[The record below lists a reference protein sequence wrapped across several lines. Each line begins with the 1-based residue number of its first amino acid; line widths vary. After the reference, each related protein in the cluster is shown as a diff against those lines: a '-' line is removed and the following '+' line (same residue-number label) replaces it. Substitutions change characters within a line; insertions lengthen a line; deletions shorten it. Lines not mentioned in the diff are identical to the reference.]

1 MQNENVRMK
10 EREIS
15 LGDLIIEILL
25 RWRVIVVA
33 IVIGGMLFGAFSFYS
48 SSQTAKIQRAKKQQ
62 QEQLLAEQEEQ
73 EALMSEAELL
83 ERENANK
90 QKLEEVLTE
99 AQIANVNSAI
109 MYEQF
114 RDDKKKYQEESILMQ
129 IDPFNAPRAELT
141 FLVKTEDME
150 KTYNIQKI
158 YEDLLTST
166 ELFDYVKDEC
176 GIENAVNELISLERT
191 SYGQMQGNDSVR
203 IFMIHSDES
212 ICQAMADAIVK
223 YVQQQQKLLEEKVG
237 VHQIELIDQSIATIL
252 NTDILT
258 QQKNCEADIATQNNS
273 AVKLKSAFSEE
284 EWNYYNYIVAGKAS
298 ANPDKEALEESEA
311 EDTESDE
318 STNVIIV
325 TTPSVSIK
333 YVILGM
339 ILFAFGY
346 VFVIFLMYIF
356 NNKLRATDNLQD
368 IYSIPQLGTI
378 PGDEKKKKFLGI
390 IDEWILK
397 FRYRDKRR
405 FAPQEAANLAAV
417 AAKMAVKKQGVSNVC
432 LMGCNLAGEALKACE
447 LIKERLTAEGATV
460 QILSNVLYD
469 AEVMEELADA
479 QGAVLVETAG
489 STLYDEIAKELEL
502 VKRQNI
508 TVLGGIVVE

>member
-1 MQNENVRMK
+1 MK

-15 LGDLIIEILL
+15 LIDLIVEVLL
-25 RWRVIVVA
+25 HWRVVVVA
-33 IVIGGMLFGAFSFYS
+33 MLIGGMLMGAFSFYRS
-48 SSQTAKIQRAKKQQ
+48 TQTAERQRAQ
-62 QEQLLAEQEEQ
+62 LAEQE
-73 EALMSEAELL
+73 A
-83 ERENANK
+83 
-90 QKLEEVLTE
+90 QKGEEELEEALTE

-114 RDDKKKYQEESILMQ
+114 RDEKIRYREESILMQ

-141 FLVKTEDME
+141 FVVKSDDIE
-150 KTYNIQKI
+150 KTYNIQKM

-166 ELFDYVKDEC
+166 DLFNYVKKEC
-176 GIENAVNELISLERT
+176 SITNEVNELISLERT
-191 SYGQMQGNDSVR
+191 SYGQTQGNDTVR
-203 IFMIHSDES
+203 LVVLHSDES
-212 ICQAMADAIVK
+212 ICQVIADAIER
-223 YVQQQQKLLEEKVG
+223 YASQQQNRLESIIGTHE
-237 VHQIELIDQSIATIL
+237 IELISQTYGTVMHADL
-252 NTDILT
+252 LT
-258 QQKNCEADIATQNNS
+258 QQRSCDSDISTQNSS
-273 AVKLKSAFSEE
+273 AIKLKAAFTDE
-284 EWNYYNYIVAGKAS
+284 EWYYYNYLVAEKS
-298 ANPDKEALEESEA
+298 SVNSDKEHMEEADA
-311 EDTESDE
+311 EDTKSDE

-356 NNKLRATDNLQD
+356 NNKLRATDDLQD
-368 IYSIPQLGTI
+368 IYSIPQLGAI
-378 PGDEKKKKFLGI
+378 SGDEKKKKFLGI

-397 FRYRDKRR
+397 LRYRDKRR

-502 VKRQNI
+502 LNRQNI

>member
-1 MQNENVRMK
+1 MQNENIRMK
-10 EREIS
+10 EREVS

-25 RWRVIVVA
+25 HWRVIVIAMV
-33 IVIGGMLFGAFSFYS
+33 VGGMLLGAFSFYS
-48 SSQTAKIQRAKKQQ
+48 SSKTARIQREKREQ
-62 QEQLLAEQEEQ
+62 QEQLMAEQKEQ
-73 EALMSEAELL
+73 EAKMSEEELVK
-83 ERENANK
+83 RQHANK
-90 QKLEEVLTE
+90 QELEAKLTE
-99 AQIANVNSAI
+99 MQIANVNMAI

-114 RDDKKKYQEESILMQ
+114 RDEKMLYQKKSILMQ

-141 FLVKTEDME
+141 FLVKADDME

-166 ELFDYVKDEC
+166 ELFDYIKDEC

-191 SYGQMQGNDSVR
+191 SYGQMQGNDTVR
-203 IFMIHSDES
+203 ILVLHSDES
-212 ICQAMADAIVK
+212 TCQLMADMIVK

-237 VHQIELIDQSIATIL
+237 AHQIELIGQSIATIL

-258 QQKNCEADIATQNNS
+258 QQRNCEADIAAQNNS
-273 AVKLKSAFSEE
+273 AVKLKSAFTDE
-284 EWNYYNYIVAGKAS
+284 EWYYYNYLVAGKAS

-311 EDTESDE
+311 EDTESDKI
-318 STNVIIV
+318 TDTIIV
-325 TTPSVSIK
+325 TTPGVSIK
-333 YVILGM
+333 YVVLGM

-346 VFVIFLMYIF
+346 VFVIFLMYIL

-368 IYSIPQLGTI
+368 IYNIPQLGTI
-378 PGDEKKKKFLGI
+378 TGDEKKKKFLGI

-397 FRYRDKRR
+397 LRYCNARR
-405 FAPQEAANLAAV
+405 FAPGEAANLAAV
-417 AAKMAVKKQGVSNVC
+417 ATKMAVKKQGVNKIC
-432 LMGCNLAGEALKACE
+432 LIGCNLAGEALNVCE
-447 LIKERLTAEGATV
+447 LVKERLTAEGASV

-469 AEVMEELADA
+469 AEVMEELVDA

-489 STLYDEIAKELEL
+489 STMYDEIVKELEL
-502 VKRQNI
+502 LNRQNI

>member
-1 MQNENVRMK
+1 MK

-15 LGDLIIEILL
+15 LIDLIVEVLL
-25 RWRVIVVA
+25 HWRVVVVA
-33 IVIGGMLFGAFSFYS
+33 MLIGGMLMGAFSFYRS
-48 SSQTAKIQRAKKQQ
+48 TQTAERQRAQLAEQQ
-62 QEQLLAEQEEQ
+62 KQEQLLAEQEAQ
-73 EALMSEAELL
+73 MSEEELL
-83 ERENANK
+83 NWQNANK
-90 QKLEEVLTE
+90 QELEEALTE

-114 RDDKKKYQEESILMQ
+114 RDEKIRYREESILMQ
-129 IDPFNAPRAELT
+129 IDPFNAPRADIT
-141 FLVKTEDME
+141 FLVKSNDIE

-158 YEDLLTST
+158 YEDLFMST
-166 ELFDYVKDEC
+166 ELFDYVKKEC
-176 GIENAVNELISLERT
+176 DIQNPVNDVISLERT
-191 SYGQMQGNDSVR
+191 SYGQMQGNDTVR
-203 IFMIHSDES
+203 IAVFYSDEDT
-212 ICQAMADAIVK
+212 CKAMADAIVK
-223 YVQQQQKLLEEKVG
+223 YAQQQYKNVEKSVG
-237 VHQIELIDQSIATIL
+237 SHEIELISQTYGTLIY
-252 NTDILT
+252 TDLLT
-258 QQKNCEADIATQNNS
+258 QQRNCENDIAAQNNA
-273 AVKLKSAFSEE
+273 AVKLKAAFSDE
-284 EWNYYNYIVAGKAS
+284 EWYYYNYLVSGRAT
-298 ANPDKEALEESEA
+298 ANPEKENAEETEA
-311 EDTESDE
+311 EEGT
-318 STNVIIV
+318 TITVI
-325 TTPSVSIK
+325 TPEISLK
-333 YVILGM
+333 MVILGM

-346 VFVIFLMYIF
+346 VFVIFLMYIL
-356 NNKLRATDNLQD
+356 NNKLRATDDLQD
-368 IYSIPQLGTI
+368 IYCIPQLGAI
-378 PGDEKKKKFLGI
+378 SSDEKKKKFLGI

-397 FRYRDKRR
+397 LRYRDKRR

-502 VKRQNI
+502 LNRQNI